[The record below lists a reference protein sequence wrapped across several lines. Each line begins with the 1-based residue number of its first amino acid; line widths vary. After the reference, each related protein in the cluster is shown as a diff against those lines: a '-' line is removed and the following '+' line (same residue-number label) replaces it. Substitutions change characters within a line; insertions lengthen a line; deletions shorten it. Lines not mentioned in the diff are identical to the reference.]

1 MTTTTHAPDPRLH
14 QLHAILRRVQS
25 RLRIQ
30 EATLL
35 IPLAAALGLGA
46 SVLLA
51 VIWRVTPMM
60 PLPALLA
67 TGAGLVVAASLTALI
82 YTLVRPRDLMS
93 TARKADLLLSL
104 DERLSTALED
114 AAKPPANPSQALAVL
129 REAQLDD
136 ALASASRLS
145 PQKDLPLELD
155 RKQFA
160 PAGVMLALLLAAIF
174 VPAPFQPSPES
185 AVRAQVGVE
194 QKKIEALKQQVQANP
209 RTPND
214 PTLQELL
221 KELEQLSRDLSTQDL
236 SREEALARLSETESE
251 LQKALDPQAPAERA
265 ALDELAKQLAAS
277 NNPLAKDAG
286 EALKAGDP
294 EKARE
299 ALDKAADNLDKMTPE
314 EQRALADSLRQARDN
329 VVALDP
335 GLAGSLDRAASALEQ
350 NDPEA
355 AKQAL
360 KDAAQ
365 QINDTAQDL
374 ASQEQVRQALSQL
387 QQSKTDIAQAGRSTP
402 VPGTP
407 LSGTAIA
414 QGTRTTNGT
423 PSSGTPISGTP
434 LSGTAIASLGS
445 PVTIQGTPVTGTPV
459 ALGSPVTGRPTLTGT
474 PVLALSTGTPIV
486 AQGQGQGQ
494 SNNQGSEGGNS
505 GDGSPSSGWGTGHK
519 EPVYAPPSSVNAN
532 LTPVSVQGQDDK
544 GEQTSAGTN
553 TDANSPGAAQVP
565 YEQVYGEY
573 KERAGNALGS
583 DYIPQGY
590 KDLVRDYFTE
600 IEPPSQP

>member
-1 MTTTTHAPDPRLH
+1 MLNQPTTTTTQAADPRLH
-14 QLHAILRRVQS
+14 QLQAILRRVQS

-30 EATLL
+30 EATSLL
-35 IPLAAALGLGA
+35 PIAAALGLGA

-51 VIWRVTPMM
+51 IIWRITPMM

-67 TGAGLVVAASLTALI
+67 TGVALIAAASLTALI

-114 AAKPPANPSQALAVL
+114 AAKPPSNSSHALTVL

-136 ALASASRLS
+136 TLASASRLS
-145 PQKDLPLELD
+145 PQKDLPLKLD
-155 RKQFA
+155 RRQFA

-174 VPAPFQPSPES
+174 VPNPIQPSPES
-185 AVRAQVGVE
+185 AARAQVGVE

-209 RTPND
+209 RTPHD

-221 KELEQLSRDLSTQDL
+221 RELEQLSRDLSTQDL

-251 LQKALDPQAPAERA
+251 LQKALDPQGPAERA

-277 NNPLAKDAG
+277 NNPSAREAG
-286 EALKAGDP
+286 EALKEGDP
-294 EKARE
+294 EKAKE

-335 GLAGSLDRAASALEQ
+335 ELAGSLDRAANALEQ

-365 QINDTAQDL
+365 QMSDTAQDL

-387 QQSKTDIAQAGRSTP
+387 QQSKSDIAQAGRSTP

-407 LSGTAIA
+407 RSGTAVA
-414 QGTRTTNGT
+414 QGTRTNN
-423 PSSGTPISGTP
+423 GTPISGTP
-434 LSGTAIASLGS
+434 FSGTPIASLGS
-445 PVTIQGTPVTGTPV
+445 PIASPGTPISGTPVVLGSPATGQPARTGTP
-459 ALGSPVTGRPTLTGT
+459 
-474 PVLALSTGTPIV
+474 
-486 AQGQGQGQ
+486 
-494 SNNQGSEGGNS
+494 
-505 GDGSPSSGWGTGHK
+505 
-519 EPVYAPPSSVNAN
+519 
-532 LTPVSVQGQDDK
+532 
-544 GEQTSAGTN
+544 
-553 TDANSPGAAQVP
+553 
-565 YEQVYGEY
+565 
-573 KERAGNALGS
+573 
-583 DYIPQGY
+583 
-590 KDLVRDYFTE
+590 
-600 IEPPSQP
+600 